1 MYIHYKFAS
10 GNLGCMC
17 TE

>member
-10 GNLGCMC
+10 GNFGCMC